1 MHDFDKLLA
10 NLRQLAARA
19 RPATHK
25 LFARLKKERPA
36 DLDDV
41 AGTLHNEAFA
51 RIDCLQCANC
61 CKTTSPI
68 FYGRDIERLAKHFKV
83 RPAAFIDQYLRI
95 DEDGD
100 YVLRQAPC
108 PFLAA
113 DNHCTVYA
121 HRPTACREYP
131 HTDRKR
137 LYQILDLTER
147 NAAICPA
154 VYTVIEGLK
163 QHYLGAA
170 NPSK

>member
-1 MHDFDKLLA
+1 MRDTLSLLPQLPA
-10 NLRQLAARA
+10 LAART
-19 RPATHK
+19 RPTIRK
-25 LFARLKKERPA
+25 LFARLKKERPS

-41 AGTLHNEAFA
+41 AGNLHNAVFA
-51 RIDCLQCANC
+51 ETDCLQCANC

-68 FYGRDIERLAKHFKV
+68 FYGKDIERLARHTRLKPADFIEKYLKV
-83 RPAAFIDQYLRI
+83 

-100 YVLRQAPC
+100 YVLHQAPC
-108 PFLAA
+108 PFLAS

-147 NAAICPA
+147 NTAVCPA
-154 VYTVIEGLK
+154 VYKIVEGL
-163 QHYLGAA
+163 QAHY
-170 NPSK
+170 STR